1 MHLPDP
7 RELASHGDVSR
18 NFSEILGRFD
28 GEDAVGHVLVV
39 SHSKIVAAIV
49 PIDRYRELAGGSE
62 AASGN
67 GSPQAAP
74 STAPEPSAA

>member
-18 NFSEILGRFD
+18 NFSEILTRFE

-62 AASGN
+62 AASEN
-67 GSPQAAP
+67 GATAQP
-74 STAPEPSAA
+74 TAPAPSAA